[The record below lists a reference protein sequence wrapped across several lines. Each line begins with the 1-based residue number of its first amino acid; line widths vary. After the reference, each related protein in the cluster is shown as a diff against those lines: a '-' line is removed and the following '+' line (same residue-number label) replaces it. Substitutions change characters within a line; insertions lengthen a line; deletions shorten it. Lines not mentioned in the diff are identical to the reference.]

1 MSAISSLR
9 RKIPIINIL
18 EINKLM
24 KETKSQMVSI
34 AILALLFSLFLI
46 AYLLVW
52 LSGEFDNSQYIDTYR
67 VFVTGG
73 LVLSYVALKKLE
85 D

>member
-1 MSAISSLR
+1 MERKRIEQQRKKQMISTTFLSA
-9 RKIPIINIL
+9 
-18 EINKLM
+18 
-24 KETKSQMVSI
+24 
-34 AILALLFSLFLI
+34 LFALFLV

-73 LVLSYVALKKLE
+73 VVLSYVALKKLE

>member
-1 MSAISSLR
+1 
-9 RKIPIINIL
+9 
-18 EINKLM
+18 M